1 MKNMKYKFKTFVS
14 AILITFMYSCSDTD
28 AIGTSLKVEGGQIE
42 GTQNGS
48 LKKFAGIPYAAA
60 PVGNLR
66 WAPPQLVE
74 SWIGVRDAS
83 LESKICHQPIQPTEF
98 YNRGP
103 DKSSM
108 SEDCLTLNVWT
119 RAEKTEENLPVMV
132 WIHGGALVWGS
143 GSEYKG
149 DQLTKRGIILVT
161 VNYRLGPLGFYAHP
175 ELNDEN
181 GGRSGNQGYRDQIA
195 ALQWVK
201 NNIKK
206 FGGDPNNVT
215 IFGESAGSW
224 SINVLQASPLSKGL
238 FHKAIGQSGARLLP
252 LTHLTMASDYS
263 DSASQ
268 LGVVLA
274 ETMSGKENTSLEQLR
289 NIAAE
294 EIIRTIEEDKTYSSS
309 FDSLTIIDGEV
320 LPEAV
325 SAIFLKGNQADVPV
339 LIGSTAD
346 EATTFDPVMLNPE
359 AAKFLKYVDLTKAS
373 INQMLPNVDKKIFE
387 YYPTTNEAVA
397 KDSWVSFTTDA
408 MFTAPMQDWGN
419 LMSTV
424 DSPAYLY
431 IWDHHP
437 KVNGTKEFK
446 AFHAADVP
454 YVFGG
459 MGMFDI
465 DFSEE
470 DLDLSNSMMDI
481 WTNFAKTG
489 NPSLP
494 EKFVWPA
501 FEASTQKY
509 ISLGTVIEEKQNLRS
524 QKVALINK
532 AYERSRVDFN

>member
-1 MKNMKYKFKTFVS
+1 MKYKFKILVS
-14 AILITFMYSCSDTD
+14 VVLTNFLYSCSDTH
-28 AIGTSLKVEGGQIE
+28 AIGSILKIDSGQIE
-42 GTQNGS
+42 GSQNGS
-48 LKKFAGIPYAAA
+48 LKKFSGIPYAAA
-60 PVGNLR
+60 PVGKLR
-66 WAPPQLVE
+66 WAPPQPVE
-74 SWIGVRDAS
+74 SWTGVLDAS
-83 LESKICHQPIQPTEF
+83 VDGKICHQPIQPAEF
-98 YNRGP
+98 YDRGP

-119 RAEKTEENLPVMV
+119 RAKKTEENLPVMV

-143 GSEYKG
+143 GGEYKG
-149 DQLTKRGIILVT
+149 DELTKRGVILVT
-161 VNYRLGPLGFYAHP
+161 VNYRLGPLGFYSHP

-181 GGRSGNQGYRDQIA
+181 EGHSGNQGYRDQIA

-201 NNIKK
+201 NNIKE
-206 FGGDPNNVT
+206 FGGNPNNVT

-224 SINVLQASPLSKGL
+224 SINVLQASPLSRGL

-408 MFTAPMQDWGN
+408 IFTAPMQDWGN

-431 IWDHHP
+431 LWDHHP

-446 AFHAADVP
+446 AFHAAEVP

-459 MGMFDI
+459 MDMFDI
-465 DFSEE
+465 DLTEQDREFS
-470 DLDLSNSMMDI
+470 NTMIDI

-494 EKFVWPA
+494 GSFEWPE
-501 FEASTQKY
+501 FESSDQKY
-509 ISLGTVIEEKQNLRS
+509 ISLGLVIEEKQYLRS
-524 QKVALINK
+524 NKVALINE
-532 AYERSRVDFN
+532 AYESSRINFKED

>member
-1 MKNMKYKFKTFVS
+1 MINIFR
-14 AILITFMYSCSDTD
+14 ILAGIFLLTSFYSCSASNSIETK
-28 AIGTSLKVEGGQIE
+28 LEVEGGQIE
-42 GTQNGS
+42 GTQSGS
-48 LKKFAGIPYAAA
+48 LKKYLGIPYAAP
-60 PVGNLR
+60 PVEDLR
-66 WAPPQLVE
+66 WSPPQPLN
-74 SWIGVRDAS
+74 SWSGVRDAS
-83 LESKICHQPIQPTEF
+83 VNSKICHQPKQPTEF
-98 YNRGP
+98 YDRGP
-103 DKSSM
+103 DQSNM

-119 RAEKTEENLPVMV
+119 RAKKTEENLPVMV

-149 DQLTKRGIILVT
+149 DELTKRGVILVT
-161 VNYRLGPLGFYAHP
+161 VNYRLGPLGFYSHP

-181 GGRSGNQGYRDQIA
+181 DGHSGNQGYRDQIA

-201 NNIKK
+201 NNIKE

-224 SINVLQASPLSKGL
+224 SINVLQASPLSRGL

-252 LTHLTMASDYS
+252 LTHLTMTSDYS
-263 DSASQ
+263 DSASR
-268 LGVVLA
+268 LGVDLA
-274 ETMSGKENTSLEQLR
+274 ETMSGKKDTSLEQLR
-289 NIAAE
+289 NIAALD
-294 EIIRTIEEDKTYSSS
+294 IIRTIEEDETYTSS

-373 INQMLPNVDKKIFE
+373 INQILPNVDKKIFE

-431 IWDHHP
+431 LWDHHP

-446 AFHAADVP
+446 AFHAAEVP

-459 MGMFDI
+459 MDMFDI
-465 DFSEE
+465 DLTEQDRDFS
-470 DLDLSNSMMDI
+470 NTMMDI

-494 EKFVWPA
+494 GNFEWPE
-501 FEASTQKY
+501 FESSDQKY
-509 ISLGTVIEEKQNLRS
+509 ISLGLVIEEKQNLRS
-524 QKVALINK
+524 EKVALIND
-532 AYERSRVDFN
+532 AFNRSRIDFK

>member
-1 MKNMKYKFKTFVS
+1 MKYKFKILVS
-14 AILITFMYSCSDTD
+14 VSLITLLYSCSDTH
-28 AIGTSLKVEGGQIE
+28 AVGTNLKVDSGQIE
-42 GTQNGS
+42 GSQNGS
-48 LKKFAGIPYAAA
+48 LKKFSGIPYAAA
-60 PVGNLR
+60 PVGKLR
-66 WAPPQLVE
+66 WAPPQPVE
-74 SWIGVRDAS
+74 SWTGILDAS
-83 LESKICHQPIQPTEF
+83 VDSKICHQPIQPAEF

-119 RAEKTEENLPVMV
+119 RAKKTEENLPVMV

-149 DQLTKRGIILVT
+149 DELTKRGVILVT
-161 VNYRLGPLGFYAHP
+161 VNYRLGPLGFYSHP

-181 GGRSGNQGYRDQIA
+181 DGHSGNQGYRDQIA

-201 NNIKK
+201 NNIKE

-224 SINVLQASPLSKGL
+224 SINVLQASPLSRGL

-408 MFTAPMQDWGN
+408 IFTAPMQDWGN

-431 IWDHHP
+431 LWDHHP

-446 AFHAADVP
+446 AFHAAEVP

-459 MGMFDI
+459 MDMFDI
-465 DFSEE
+465 DLTEQDWEFS
-470 DLDLSNSMMDI
+470 NTMMDI

-494 EKFVWPA
+494 GSFEWPE
-501 FEASTQKY
+501 FESSDQKY
-509 ISLGTVIEEKQNLRS
+509 ISLGVVIEEKQYLRS
-524 QKVALINK
+524 NKVALINE
-532 AYERSRVDFN
+532 AYERSRINFKED

>member
-1 MKNMKYKFKTFVS
+1 MINIFR
-14 AILITFMYSCSDTD
+14 ILAGIFLLTSFYSCSASNSIETK
-28 AIGTSLKVEGGQIE
+28 LEVEGGQIE
-42 GTQNGS
+42 GTQSGS
-48 LKKFAGIPYAAA
+48 LKKYLGIPYAAP
-60 PVGNLR
+60 PVEDLR
-66 WAPPQLVE
+66 WSPPQPLN
-74 SWIGVRDAS
+74 SWSGVRDAS
-83 LESKICHQPIQPTEF
+83 VNSKICHQPKQPTEF
-98 YNRGP
+98 YDRGP
-103 DKSSM
+103 DQSNM

-119 RAEKTEENLPVMV
+119 RAKKTEENLPVMV

-149 DQLTKRGIILVT
+149 DELTKRGVILVT
-161 VNYRLGPLGFYAHP
+161 VNYRLGPLGFYSHP

-181 GGRSGNQGYRDQIA
+181 DGHSGNQGYRDQIA

-201 NNIKK
+201 NNIKE

-224 SINVLQASPLSKGL
+224 SINVLQASPLSRGL

-252 LTHLTMASDYS
+252 LTHLTMTSDYS
-263 DSASQ
+263 DSASR
-268 LGVVLA
+268 LGVDLA
-274 ETMSGKENTSLEQLR
+274 ETMSGKKDTSLEQLR
-289 NIAAE
+289 NIAALD
-294 EIIRTIEEDKTYSSS
+294 IIRTIEEDEAYTSS

-359 AAKFLKYVDLTKAS
+359 AAKFLNYVDLTKAS
-373 INQMLPNVDKKIFE
+373 INQILPNVDKKIFE

-397 KDSWVSFTTDA
+397 KDSWVSFNTDA

-424 DSPAYLY
+424 SSPAYLY
-431 IWDHHP
+431 LWDHHP

-446 AFHAADVP
+446 AFHAAEVP

-459 MGMFDI
+459 MDMFDI
-465 DFSEE
+465 DLTEQDRDFS
-470 DLDLSNSMMDI
+470 NTMMDI

-494 EKFVWPA
+494 GNFEWPE
-501 FEASTQKY
+501 FESSDQKY
-509 ISLGTVIEEKQNLRS
+509 ISLGLVIEEKQNLRS
-524 QKVALINK
+524 EKVALIND
-532 AYERSRVDFN
+532 AFNRSRIDFK

>member
-1 MKNMKYKFKTFVS
+1 MINIFR
-14 AILITFMYSCSDTD
+14 ILAGIFLLTSFYSCSASN
-28 AIGTSLKVEGGQIE
+28 AIETKLEVEGGQIE
-42 GTQNGS
+42 GTQSGS
-48 LKKFAGIPYAAA
+48 LKKYLGIPYAAP
-60 PVGNLR
+60 PVEDLR
-66 WAPPQLVE
+66 WSPPQPLN
-74 SWIGVRDAS
+74 SWSGVRDAS
-83 LESKICHQPIQPTEF
+83 VNSKICHQPKQPTEF
-98 YNRGP
+98 YDRGP
-103 DKSSM
+103 DQSNM

-119 RAEKTEENLPVMV
+119 RAKKTEENLPVMV

-149 DQLTKRGIILVT
+149 DELTKRGVILVT
-161 VNYRLGPLGFYAHP
+161 VNYRLGPLGFYSHP

-181 GGRSGNQGYRDQIA
+181 DGHSGNQGYRDQIA

-201 NNIKK
+201 NNIKE

-224 SINVLQASPLSKGL
+224 SINVLQASPLSRGL

-252 LTHLTMASDYS
+252 LTHLTMTSDYS
-263 DSASQ
+263 DSASR
-268 LGVVLA
+268 LGVDLA
-274 ETMSGKENTSLEQLR
+274 ETMSGKKDTSLEQLR
-289 NIAAE
+289 NIAALD
-294 EIIRTIEEDKTYSSS
+294 IIRTIEEDEAYTSS

-359 AAKFLKYVDLTKAS
+359 AAKFLNYVDLTKAS
-373 INQMLPNVDKKIFE
+373 INQILPNVDKKIFE

-397 KDSWVSFTTDA
+397 KDSWVSFNTDA

-431 IWDHHP
+431 LWDHHP

-446 AFHAADVP
+446 AFHAAEVP

-459 MGMFDI
+459 MDMFDI
-465 DFSEE
+465 DLTEQDRDFS
-470 DLDLSNSMMDI
+470 NTMMDI

-494 EKFVWPA
+494 GNFEWPE
-501 FEASTQKY
+501 FESSDQKY
-509 ISLGTVIEEKQNLRS
+509 ISLGLVIEEKQNLRS
-524 QKVALINK
+524 EKVALIND
-532 AYERSRVDFN
+532 AFNRSRIDFK

>member
-1 MKNMKYKFKTFVS
+1 MINIFR
-14 AILITFMYSCSDTD
+14 ILAGIFLLTSFYSCSASNSIETK
-28 AIGTSLKVEGGQIE
+28 LEVEGGQIE
-42 GTQNGS
+42 GTQSGS
-48 LKKFAGIPYAAA
+48 LKKYLGIPYAAP
-60 PVGNLR
+60 PVEDLR
-66 WAPPQLVE
+66 WSPPQPLN
-74 SWIGVRDAS
+74 SWSGVRDAS
-83 LESKICHQPIQPTEF
+83 VNSKICHQPKQPTEF
-98 YNRGP
+98 YDRGP
-103 DKSSM
+103 DQSNM

-119 RAEKTEENLPVMV
+119 RAKKTEENLPVMV

-149 DQLTKRGIILVT
+149 DELTKRGVILVT
-161 VNYRLGPLGFYAHP
+161 VNYRLGPLGFYSHP

-181 GGRSGNQGYRDQIA
+181 DGHSGNQGYRDQIA

-201 NNIKK
+201 NNIKE

-224 SINVLQASPLSKGL
+224 SINVLQASPLSRGL

-252 LTHLTMASDYS
+252 LTHLTMTSDYS
-263 DSASQ
+263 DSASR
-268 LGVVLA
+268 LGVDLA
-274 ETMSGKENTSLEQLR
+274 ETMSGKKDTSLEQLR
-289 NIAAE
+289 NIAALD
-294 EIIRTIEEDKTYSSS
+294 IIRTIEEDEAYTSS

-325 SAIFLKGNQADVPV
+325 SAIFLKGNQANVPV

-359 AAKFLKYVDLTKAS
+359 AAKFLNYVDLTKAS
-373 INQMLPNVDKKIFE
+373 INQILPNVDKKIFE

-397 KDSWVSFTTDA
+397 KDSWVSFNTDA

-431 IWDHHP
+431 LWDHHP

-446 AFHAADVP
+446 AFHAAEVP

-459 MGMFDI
+459 MDMFDI
-465 DFSEE
+465 DLTEQDRDFS
-470 DLDLSNSMMDI
+470 NTMMDI

-494 EKFVWPA
+494 GNFEWPE
-501 FEASTQKY
+501 FESSDQKY
-509 ISLGTVIEEKQNLRS
+509 ISLGLVIEEKQNLRS
-524 QKVALINK
+524 EKVALIND
-532 AYERSRVDFN
+532 AFNRSRIDFK